1 MTQSILDFHLTST
14 DEKITP
20 RAGTIILGEY
30 LKGLG
35 LENLCNEHLPTP
47 RSNRGFMPFEYINSL
62 VLMLHSGG
70 RVVEDLKVIKEDVAL
85 KESLKLKNIPSTTA
99 VLKWLQRT
107 GLMGIYGLE
116 AINRKMIKRYLKR
129 INEDIILDIDATV
142 IESNKST
149 AWTTYKECIGYTP
162 MVGHINGGYVI
173 HQEFR
178 DGNTAPAFNNL
189 EFIQNCIKQLP
200 SNKQLKWI
208 RADAASYQAD
218 IFNYCDKKDIH
229 YCIGA
234 KVTKNVSNEIDN
246 ITNWEALGNGEHI
259 SEFIHTMPKAK
270 NAFRVIVTKKV
281 HIPILPHLKELLSD
295 KEIEQ
300 YNSTRY
306 HAIATNNNELTAQE
320 IVALYRQRAH
330 TSENSIK
337 ELKNGFNLDY
347 LPTSD
352 FISNALYFT
361 IGTLAYNIFI
371 LFKMIMDKKLQH
383 HTIKTIRYKIYNIAG
398 KLITHA
404 RQTILKIPKAYLE
417 LLQTIREKAYK
428 FSTA

>member
-1 MTQSILDFHLTST
+1 MTQHILDFHLTST

-30 LKGLG
+30 IKGLG
-35 LENLCNEHLPTP
+35 LENLCNTYLPLP
-47 RSNRGFMPFEYINSL
+47 KSNRGFMPFAYINSL
-62 VLMLHSGG
+62 VLMHHSGG
-70 RVVEDLKVIKEDVAL
+70 RVVEDLKVIKEDIAL
-85 KESLKLKNIPSTTA
+85 KESLKLKNIPSSTA

-116 AINRKMIKRYLKR
+116 TINRKMIKQYLKR
-129 INEDIILDIDATV
+129 INEDIVLDIDATV

-149 AWTTYKECIGYTP
+149 AWTTYKECVGYTP
-162 MVGHINGGYVI
+162 MIGHINGGYVI
-173 HQEFR
+173 AQEFR

-200 SNKQLKWI
+200 NKTKLKWV

-218 IFNYCDKKDIH
+218 IFNYCDQQKIN

-234 KVTKNVSNEIDN
+234 KITKNVSNEIDT
-246 ITNWEALGNGEHI
+246 ITNWTKI
-259 SEFIHTMPKAK
+259 SNNEYIGEFIHTMPKAK
-270 NAFRVIVTKKV
+270 KAFRIIVTKNV
-281 HIPILPHLKELLSD
+281 HTPMLPHIKELLSD
-295 KEIEQ
+295 EELEQ

-306 HAIATNNNELTAQE
+306 HAIATNNNDLTAEQ
-320 IVALYRQRAH
+320 IVALYRKRAH
-330 TSENSIK
+330 NSENSIK
-337 ELKNGFNLDY
+337 ELKNGFNLEY

-352 FISNALYFT
+352 FISNALYFA
-361 IGTLAYNIFI
+361 IGTLAYNLFI
-371 LFKMIMDKKLQH
+371 LFKLILDTKLQH

-398 KLITHA
+398 KLTTHA
-404 RQTILKIPKAYLE
+404 RQTILKVPKAYLK
-417 LLQTIREKAYK
+417 LLTTIRQKAYV

>member
-20 RAGTIILGEY
+20 RVGTIILGEY

-35 LENLCNEHLPTP
+35 LETLCNTHLPLP
-47 RSNRGFMPFEYINSL
+47 KSNRGFMPFEYINSL

-70 RVVEDLKVIKEDVAL
+70 RVIEDIKVIKEDIAL
-85 KESLKLKNIPSTTA
+85 KESLKLKNIPTPTA
-99 VLKWLQRT
+99 ILKWLQRT

-116 AINRKMIKRYLKR
+116 TINRKMIKRYLRK

-149 AWTTYKECIGYTP
+149 AWTTYKECVGYTP
-162 MVGHINGGYVI
+162 MIGHINGGYVI

-200 SNKQLKWI
+200 NKTKLQWV
-208 RADAASYQAD
+208 RADAASYQTD
-218 IFNYCDKKDIH
+218 IFNYCDEKKIN

-234 KVTKNVSNEIDN
+234 KITKNVSDEIDA
-246 ITNWEALGNGEHI
+246 IANWEKLSNNEYIG
-259 SEFIHTMPKAK
+259 EFIHTMPKAN
-270 NAFRVIVTKKV
+270 NAFRVIVTKTV
-281 HIPILPHLKELLSD
+281 HTPMLSHIKELLSD
-295 KEIEQ
+295 EELEQ

-306 HAIATNNNELTAQE
+306 HAIATNNTDLTAQE
-320 IVALYRQRAH
+320 IVTLYRQRAH

-337 ELKNGFNLDY
+337 ELKNGFNLEY

-352 FISNALYFT
+352 FISNALYFA
-361 IGTLAYNIFI
+361 IGTLAYNLFI
-371 LFKMIMDKKLQH
+371 LFKIILDTRLQH
-383 HTIKTIRYKIYNIAG
+383 HTIKTIRYKIYNVAG

-404 RQTILKIPKAYLE
+404 RQTILKVPKAYLK
-417 LLQTIREKAYK
+417 LLATIREKAYE